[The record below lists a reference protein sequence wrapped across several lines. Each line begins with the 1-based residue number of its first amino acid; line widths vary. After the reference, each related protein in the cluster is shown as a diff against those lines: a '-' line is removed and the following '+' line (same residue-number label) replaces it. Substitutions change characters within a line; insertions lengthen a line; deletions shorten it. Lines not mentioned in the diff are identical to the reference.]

1 MCESNVYLKDLKG
14 GQELFF
20 EQVDKI
26 VIAPQEVQMEDIM
39 GVKKNVRARIVEMS
53 LVDHRIILEQ
63 LAD

>member
-1 MCESNVYLKDLKG
+1 MCESNVYLKDLQG

-26 VIAPQEVQMEDIM
+26 VIAPQEVQMENIL
-39 GVKKNVRARIVEMS
+39 GVKKNVRARILEMS